1 MALFLQI
8 LKIIGIV
15 LLCILAFLVVLLLL
29 VLFVPI
35 RYRVNGERK
44 VPDDAPVRMK
54 ARVTWLL
61 HLVSVSFFYPEQ
73 AYVKI
78 KVLGIKV
85 FSTEPKDEKA
95 KEKEKSSK
103 KKNSDKKAEKA
114 EEKNSVKE
122 AETIGTL
129 ETSEKDEINES
140 ERVETQKKQ
149 EVNEEADLSEEE
161 MMGSIDVEE
170 SEETPTFFG
179 FFKKLWDGLKN
190 IKYTI
195 QKIYDKIR
203 EIIKN
208 IRYYCKVLQSA
219 SFERAFG
226 LCKNELFD
234 VLTHILPGKL
244 KGNFVIGTGD
254 PASTA
259 QILAIH
265 GILYPLI
272 GNHITVTPDFENT
285 ILQGDFSFKGRVTV
299 FRLLISAM
307 KLYFNRDLK
316 RVIRL
321 LKKEASVNVRK

>member
-15 LLCILAFLVVLLLL
+15 LLCILALLVVLLLL

-35 RYRVNGERK
+35 RYRVSGERK
-44 VPDDAPVRMK
+44 VPDDAPVRLK

-61 HLVSVSFFYPEQ
+61 RLVSVSFLYPEQ
-73 AYVKI
+73 AYVKV

-85 FSTEPKDEKA
+85 FSTELKDEE
-95 KEKEKSSK
+95 EKKH
-103 KKNSDKKAEKA
+103 KKNKSDNGDEKDGAENTL
-114 EEKNSVKE
+114 EETKTTEDLESSVKE
-122 AETIGTL
+122 GQKDKGV
-129 ETSEKDEINES
+129 TSENQ
-140 ERVETQKKQ
+140 ETQEGKDAAVG
-149 EVNEEADLSEEE
+149 EEETAGSANAEENEEE
-161 MMGSIDVEE
+161 V
-170 SEETPTFFG
+170 PTVCG
-179 FFKKLWDGLKN
+179 FFKKLWDSLKN

-208 IRYYCKVLQSA
+208 IRYYCKVLQSEP
-219 SFERAFG
+219 FERAFG
-226 LCKNELFD
+226 LCKNELFE
-234 VLTHILPGKL
+234 VLMHILPGKL
-244 KGNFVIGTGD
+244 NGEFVIGTGD

-259 QILAIH
+259 QVLAIH

-272 GNHITVTPDFENT
+272 GNHITVIPDFENT
-285 ILQGDFSFKGRVTV
+285 IVKGDFSFKGRVTV
-299 FRLLISAM
+299 FRLLLSAM

-321 LKKEASVNVRK
+321 LKREAAVNVRK

>member
-15 LLCILAFLVVLLLL
+15 LLCILALLVVLLLL

-35 RYRVNGERK
+35 RYRVTGERK
-44 VPDDAPVRMK
+44 VPDDAPVRLK

-73 AYVKI
+73 AYIKV

-85 FSTEPKDEKA
+85 FSTEPKNEEA
-95 KEKEKSSK
+95 EQKEKSSGK
-103 KKNSDKKAEKA
+103 EESDKKETKA
-114 EEKNSVKE
+114 EEKNTAERVDTPEKQETEVKE
-122 AETIGTL
+122 
-129 ETSEKDEINES
+129 
-140 ERVETQKKQ
+140 
-149 EVNEEADLSEEE
+149 EVTVAEEE
-161 MMGSIDVEE
+161 IPESIDVEE
-170 SEETPTFFG
+170 NEEEAPTVFG
-179 FFKKLWDGLKN
+179 FFRKLWNSLKN

-203 EIIKN
+203 EMIKN
-208 IRYYCKVLQSA
+208 IRYYCKVLQSE

-226 LCKNELFD
+226 LCKNELFEA
-234 VLTHILPGKL
+234 LMHILPGKL
-244 KGNFVIGTGD
+244 SGEFVIGTGD

-272 GNHITVTPDFENT
+272 GNHITVIPDFENT
-285 ILQGDFSFKGRVTV
+285 IVKGDFSFKGRVTV
-299 FRLLISAM
+299 FRLLKTAM
-307 KLYFNRDLK
+307 KLYFNRDIK

-321 LKKEASVNVRK
+321 LKREAAVNVRK